1 MFCYSNLKLLLSVM
15 HIYEPVP
22 QYYSRLEKVW
32 GEHVKT
38 NNWTVETYQYGLGDA
53 TKTIFLSEADLQ
65 GQGTFGMEDTGSD
78 GGKKIK
84 LEIVEASLVFNNV
97 TGGADLDLVHVN
109 CEGCEY
115 EMLEN
120 IISTNLHH
128 KIK

>member
-1 MFCYSNLKLLLSVM
+1 M

-32 GEHVKT
+32 DEHVKT
-38 NNWTVETYQYGLGDA
+38 NNWTVETLQYGLGDA
-53 TKTIFLSEADLQ
+53 TKTILLSEADLL
-65 GQGTFGMEDTGSD
+65 GQGTFGMEDTGGD
-78 GGKKIK
+78 GGEKIK
-84 LEIVEASLVFNNV
+84 LEIVEASEVFNNV
-97 TGGADLDLVHVN
+97 TGGADLDLFHAN

-120 IISTNLHH
+120 IISTNLHQ

>member
-1 MFCYSNLKLLLSVM
+1 MC
-15 HIYEPVP
+15 
-22 QYYSRLEKVW
+22 
-32 GEHVKT
+32 G
-38 NNWTVETYQYGLGDA
+38 
-53 TKTIFLSEADLQ
+53 
-65 GQGTFGMEDTGSD
+65 D